1 MNQLNRPV
9 VLGHRGASYGRLDN
23 SRAAFEAVR
32 PAGGDGAELDV
43 RATQDGI
50 LAVVHDPVVKGYG
63 AIAEHSFAH
72 LSQATGGEL
81 LRIEE
86 ALEILD
92 GQIVD
97 IEIKSD
103 PKEVGWVPSELT
115 SRLLGRFLQ
124 SYSGACEIFVTSFS
138 ETALEAFGK
147 VASDYPLGL
156 LTTIGAD
163 VPERS
168 KAANALGAAYI
179 LPHHSSLDAEAIE
192 GAHDVGLKVFT
203 WTVDVASRISELA
216 TFGVD
221 GVITNRIDLAL
232 AALGANID

>member
-32 PAGGDGAELDV
+32 PVGGDGSEFDV

-50 LAVVHDPVVKGYG
+50 LAVIHDPLVKGYG
-63 AIAEHSFAH
+63 AVAEHTFSDLNRA
-72 LSQATGGEL
+72 AGGEL

-86 ALEILD
+86 VLEILD
-92 GQIVD
+92 GQIID

-115 SRLLGRFLQ
+115 SRLLGRILY
-124 SYSGACEIFVTSFS
+124 SYSGSCDIFVTSFS
-138 ETALEAFGK
+138 EAALEAFAK
-147 VASDYPLGL
+147 VASGYPLGL
-156 LTTIGAD
+156 LTAIGAD
-163 VPERS
+163 LPERC

-179 LPHHSSLDAEAIE
+179 LPHHSSLDAEAVQ
-192 GAHDVGLKVFT
+192 GAHEGGLKVCT
-203 WTVDVASRISELA
+203 WTVDVGPRIAELA
-216 TFGVD
+216 SFGVD

-232 AALGANID
+232 AALGAKID

>member
-32 PAGGDGAELDV
+32 PAGGDGTELDV

-50 LAVVHDPVVKGYG
+50 LAVIHDPVVKGYG
-63 AIAEHSFAH
+63 AVAEHSFAD
-72 LSQATGGEL
+72 LKRAADGEL

-86 ALEILD
+86 ALEILE

-115 SRLLGRFLQ
+115 ARLLGRMLQ
-124 SYSGACEIFVTSFS
+124 AYSGSCDIFVTSFS
-138 ETALEAFGK
+138 EAALEAFGK
-147 VASDYPLGL
+147 LASDFPLGL

-163 VPERS
+163 VPEQC
-168 KAANALGAAYI
+168 KQANALGAAYI
-179 LPHHSSLDAEAIE
+179 LPHHSSLDAEVVE
-192 GAHDVGLKVFT
+192 GAHNAGLKVYT
-203 WTVDVASRISELA
+203 WTVDVGPRISELA

-232 AALGANID
+232 AALGAKID

>member
-32 PAGGDGAELDV
+32 TEGGDGAELDV

-50 LAVVHDPVVKGYG
+50 LAVVHDPLLKDYG
-63 AIAEHSFAH
+63 AIAENSFAE
-72 LSQATGGEL
+72 LSHATGGQL
-81 LRIEE
+81 LRIED

-97 IEIKSD
+97 IEIKSE

-124 SYSGACEIFVTSFS
+124 SYSGKCDIFVTSFS
-138 ETALEAFGK
+138 EAALEAFHK
-147 VASDYPLGL
+147 VASGYRLGL
-156 LTTIGAD
+156 LTAIGED
-163 VPERS
+163 VPERC
-168 KAANALGAAYI
+168 KAAKGLGAAYI
-179 LPHHSSLDAEAIE
+179 LPHHSSLDRNAIQ
-192 GAHDVGLKVFT
+192 GAHDADLQVYT
-203 WTVDVASRISELA
+203 WTVDVASRIAELA
-216 TFGVD
+216 SFGVD